1 MQELPNQQIRFIRPG
16 SVKSSAV
23 LRRHGRRGML
33 RNLDTKLRQDQAEE
47 NLRKSRDRR
56 TQWFSRLFYIC
67 CGVLFFGTGLY
78 SILF

>member
-16 SVKSSAV
+16 SAKSGAV
-23 LRRHGRRGML
+23 LRRYGRRGML
-33 RNLDTKLRQDQAEE
+33 RNLDTKMRQDQAEE
-47 NLRKSRDRR
+47 NLRRSRARR
-56 TQWFSRLFYIC
+56 TQWFSRLFYVC